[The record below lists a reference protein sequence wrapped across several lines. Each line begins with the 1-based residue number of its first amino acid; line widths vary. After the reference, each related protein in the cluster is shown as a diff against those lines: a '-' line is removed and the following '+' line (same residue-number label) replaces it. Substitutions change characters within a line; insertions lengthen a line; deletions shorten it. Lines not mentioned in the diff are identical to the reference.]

1 MSTFKLFLDALPTV
15 AKSPYALVAYALLA
29 AVWALR
35 LWQVGRPQ
43 REASK
48 ILSQF
53 KDDERRGAALTQL
66 VGNAPPRGLPR
77 DQVLEWVRIQSSGRD
92 RGFVLAA
99 YIATLTAAIIIAVVT
114 LMRTSGG
121 GAARVATSTVR
132 LIELSDDSCAGLP
145 HGAKLVARIDG
156 RTVTAAIVNECEA
169 LLSWRAAADG
179 PRQVT
184 LQLQGGGQY
193 QLSEPERSYWVQPN
207 VPVDVRLARGQRK
220 EPRRKIL
227 LLPYASE
234 QADGSKQREFLAA
247 ILRSKID
254 TLAERIMQREPA
266 TALSRLK
273 LETGDQLGAM
283 SAEDRRKRWVSDHL
297 LEISSGI
304 LFSKDGRT
312 TARGQLYLGELA
324 DPPSIQLDLALD
336 PEAFGKLNDSHALAL
351 VFALAVDAEQAGAP
365 KHVITAYLDEATQL
379 CQQLGGTGDDGLRR
393 LKVSVAT
400 LLQRWNG
407 AAGELC
413 K

>member
-15 AKSPYALVAYALLA
+15 AKSPYALVAYTLLA

-35 LWQVGRPQ
+35 VWQVGRPQ

-48 ILSQF
+48 ILAQF
-53 KDDERRGAALTQL
+53 KDDAGRTKALTQL
-66 VGNAPPRGLPR
+66 LGNAPPDGLPHNE
-77 DQVLEWVRIQSSGRD
+77 VLEWVRIESSGRD
-92 RGFVLAA
+92 RAFVLAA
-99 YIATLTAAIIIAVVT
+99 YVATLAAAIVIAVVA
-114 LMRTSGG
+114 LVRPPGSGAHR
-121 GAARVATSTVR
+121 GATATVR
-132 LIELSDDSCAGLP
+132 LVELSDDSCADLP
-145 HGAKLVARIDG
+145 HGAKLAAAIDG
-156 RTVTAAIVNECEA
+156 RTMTATIVNGCEA
-169 LLSWRAAADG
+169 LISWRGAADG

-184 LQLQGGGQY
+184 FQLQGGGAY
-193 QLSEPERSYWVQPN
+193 QLNEPERSYWLQPN
-207 VPVDVRLARGQRK
+207 VPVDVRLARGQQK

-227 LLPYASE
+227 LLPYASQ
-234 QADGSKQREFLAA
+234 QADGAKQREFLAA

-273 LETGDQLGAM
+273 LETADQLAAM
-283 SAEDRRKRWVSDHL
+283 STEDRRKRWVSDHL

-312 TARGQLYLGELA
+312 TARGELYLGELA

-379 CQQLGGTGDDGLRR
+379 CQQLGATGDDGLRR
-393 LKVSVAT
+393 LKGSVAT

-407 AAGELC
+407 AAGQLC